1 MNITASGPPVIM
13 LMGPTAVGK
22 TDLAIELH
30 EQLGVELISVDSA
43 LVYRGMDIG
52 TAKPSRLELAR
63 APHRLIDIR
72 DPSEPYSGVAF
83 RDDALG
89 CIKDITARGRVPLLV
104 GGTMLYFRLLT
115 EGAADMPQADPDI
128 RQALREMLE
137 RGGPGALH
145 DELSRVD
152 PEAAAR
158 LHPNDPQR
166 LMRALEVYRVS
177 GETLS
182 AHWARQAP
190 VTLPFT
196 PHPIALLPGDRQQ
209 LHTRIG
215 QRLDKM
221 FADGFV
227 EEVEGLRAR
236 GDLSPDLPSMKSV
249 GYRQVWEGLDRG
261 DDRPQMAFK
270 ALTAT
275 RQLAKRQMTW
285 LRRWPGALQLDPQ
298 DAAIVPRLLKIVRDI
313 GT

>member
-1 MNITASGPPVIM
+1 MTTEPSRPPVIM

-30 EQLGVELISVDSA
+30 ERLGVELVSVDSA

-52 TAKPSRLELAR
+52 TAKPSAHELAR

-83 RDDALG
+83 REDALA
-89 CIKDITARGRVPLLV
+89 CIEEIAARGKVPLLV

-115 EGAADMPQADPDI
+115 EGAADMPQADPAI
-128 RQALREMLE
+128 RQALGELLE
-137 RGGPGALH
+137 QGGPRTLH
-145 DELSRVD
+145 AELARVD
-152 PEAAAR
+152 PDAAAR

-166 LMRALEVYRVS
+166 LMRALEVYRAS

-182 AHWARQAP
+182 AHWARQSP

-196 PHPIALLPGDRQQ
+196 PHPIALLPNNRSL
-209 LHTRIG
+209 LHARIQ

-221 FADGFV
+221 FAAGFV
-227 EEVEGLRAR
+227 EEVKTLRAR
-236 GDLSPDLPSMKSV
+236 GDLSPDLPAMKSV

-261 DDRPQMAFK
+261 DDCPQMAFR

-275 RQLAKRQMTW
+275 RQLAKRQITW

-298 DAAIVPRLLKIVRDI
+298 EAGVVPRVLKIVRDI

>member
-1 MNITASGPPVIM
+1 MTASGPPVIM